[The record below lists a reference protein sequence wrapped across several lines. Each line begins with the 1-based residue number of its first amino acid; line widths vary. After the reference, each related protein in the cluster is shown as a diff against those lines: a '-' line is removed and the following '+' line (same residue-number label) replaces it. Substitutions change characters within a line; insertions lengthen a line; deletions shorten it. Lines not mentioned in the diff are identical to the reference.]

1 MCLFKWWCFAF
12 LPWWST
18 ILAKLYFLSRRFQ
31 NKFHH
36 FILVSIR
43 NHQII
48 KKKSKQSFAS
58 NLNILFTGSHPS
70 LGVLPQRGDYIHY
83 TDAYVFPMFPI
94 HHQRLTTEAWR
105 LIRWKPISW
114 RWPSSTVIISPPS
127 CNGRWAKSKVMI
139 LEVLGLGWFIDD
151 LCFFWKRDM
160 GWDLLEGFLGME
172 RKAIECRSAYR

>member
-1 MCLFKWWCFAF
+1 MVMFCFF
-12 LPWWST
+12 T
-18 ILAKLYFLSRRFQ
+18 MVI
-31 NKFHH
+31 HH
-36 FILVSIR
+36 FSKIIFLKQAFSKQIPSFYSCF
-43 NHQII
+43 HQ
-48 KKKSKQSFAS
+48 KPSNNQKKSKQSFAS

-83 TDAYVFPMFPI
+83 TDAYAFPMFPI

-114 RWPSSTVIISPPS
+114 RWPSNTVIISPPS

-151 LCFFWKRDM
+151 LCFFLETRHGLGFVGRIFRD
-160 GWDLLEGFLGME
+160 GKKSNWV
-172 RKAIECRSAYR
+172 